1 MHCVSLWAGCKPPNV
16 NVDFVPREIK
26 VKAGKNIEIE
36 IPYTGQ
42 LSCIPVLK
50 LILFT
55 LQRLFRFLLWNIK
68 MLIAH

>member
-1 MHCVSLWAGCKPPNV
+1 MNYRTHFQNVAYYTSFDMLNVWFSGCKPPSV

-42 LSCIPVLK
+42 LP
-50 LILFT
+50 
-55 LQRLFRFLLWNIK
+55 
-68 MLIAH
+68 